1 MTYLYWSIDSQ
12 VLVST
17 YDLLAKVFLAPE
29 DMDKAREEIA
39 RAVLGNITIEAGKV
53 REIEV
58 RDKALEQE
66 LVEAKGKLSAAQ
78 EENQGMVAK
87 LKTAE
92 GRVKELQLNM

>member
-1 MTYLYWSIDSQ
+1 MS
-12 VLVST
+12 
-17 YDLLAKVFLAPE
+17 LAPE
-29 DMDKAREEIA
+29 DIDKAREEIA
-39 RAVLGNITIEAGKV
+39 RAVMGNITIETGKV